1 MICIYFSKFLN
12 AYRAEFNDEKKIF
25 KEINYIWEHYTDE
38 NKTLEE
44 SLEIL
49 KDQDSKKYDDIC
61 LKISRKLCQDMK
73 EILENE
79 NFKDLKQFF
88 DETPGALWRANY
100 LVSDALNNVQNNEY
114 LEHNFELENTL
125 KFILTVGRLIYDLGW
140 SDRGFL
146 FFFN

>member
-1 MICIYFSKFLN
+1 MICIYFSEFLN

-49 KDQDSKKYDDIC
+49 KNQDTKKYDDIC

-73 EILENE
+73 EMNENE

-88 DETPGALWRANY
+88 YETPGALWKANY
-100 LVSDALNNVQNNEY
+100 LVTDALNNVRNNEH
-114 LEHNFELENTL
+114 LGHNLELETTL
-125 KFILTVGRLIYDLGW
+125 KNILLVGRLIYDL
-140 SDRGFL
+140 R
-146 FFFN
+146 

>member
-49 KDQDSKKYDDIC
+49 KNQDTKKYDDIC

-73 EILENE
+73 EMNENE

-88 DETPGALWRANY
+88 YETPGALWRANY
-100 LVSDALNNVQNNEY
+100 LVTDALNNVRNNEH
-114 LEHNFELENTL
+114 LGHNLELETTL
-125 KFILTVGRLIYDLGW
+125 KNILLVGRLIYDL
-140 SDRGFL
+140 R
-146 FFFN
+146 